1 MLAAQQRLERDHED
15 AEPARRTMSDGY
27 EHAFV
32 EANGIRLHVVQA
44 GPLDGP
50 VAMLLHGFPEFWRGW
65 ASQIDALAAAGY
77 RVWVPDQRGYGDS
90 DKPRGVDAYALET
103 LADDICALIRST
115 GRDTVML
122 LGHDW
127 GGAVSWRV
135 AARNPELVER
145 LVVVNSP
152 HLAVMLRHMSG
163 GRQRLRSWYMHFFRI
178 PRLPERLLG
187 RHDFKGLVRVLRKG
201 SRPGAFS
208 DAEIAL
214 YREAWGRPGAL
225 TAMLDWYRALMRNR
239 SFIHADARIPMP
251 TLLLWGVQDQ
261 ALGIEMAQPSIAL
274 CDQGELQRIEGAG
287 HWVLH
292 EESVDVSRR
301 ILAFLGRATAG
312 VANPAARPLT
322 VRA

>member
-1 MLAAQQRLERDHED
+1 
-15 AEPARRTMSDGY
+15 MSGTR
-27 EHAFV
+27 EHALEHGFV
-32 EANGIRLHVVQA
+32 HVNGIRLHVVQA
-44 GPLDGP
+44 GPADGP

-65 ASQIDALAAAGY
+65 AGQIDALAKAGY
-77 RVWVPDQRGYGDS
+77 RVWVPDQRGYGES
-90 DKPRGVDAYALET
+90 DKPQGVEAYGLET

-115 GRDTVML
+115 GRDKVTL

-145 LVVVNSP
+145 LVIVNSP

-187 RHDFKGLVRVLRKG
+187 RRDFRGLVRVLRQG
-201 SRPGAFS
+201 SRPGAFP
-208 DAEIAL
+208 DADIAL

-225 TAMLDWYRALMRNR
+225 TAMLNWYRALMRSR
-239 SFIHADARIPMP
+239 ARVHADARIPMP
-251 TLLLWGVQDQ
+251 TLLLWGVQDE

-292 EESVDVSRR
+292 EEGVDVSRR
-301 ILAFLGRATAG
+301 ILAFMGRAAG
-312 VANPAARPLT
+312 AIADPAALAAARPAVALG
-322 VRA
+322 A